1 MSELFKLELIFS
13 ICPFIYLWR
22 MSSKSK
28 ENILKKIRKALVT
41 PVSMP
46 FPESGD
52 RGDVFTRQTQD
63 LDITFA
69 EAFTKL
75 QGQFA
80 FCSNKAEMV
89 EQLQALGN
97 QKQWTK
103 WFCNQ
108 PALKQMFGKYNWP
121 ASWHNQLSDCQA
133 SITTCEALVARTG
146 TMILSSLA
154 SGGRTPSVYAPVHIC
169 IAYTSQLVYDVKDG
183 LEMLQKKY
191 GDQLPSLISFASG
204 PSRTADIEKTLV
216 LGAHGPKQLVLFL
229 IDDLLES

>member
-1 MSELFKLELIFS
+1 
-13 ICPFIYLWR
+13 
-22 MSSKSK
+22 
-28 ENILKKIRKALVT
+28 
-41 PVSMP
+41 MP
-46 FPESGD
+46 FPQSGD
-52 RGDVFTRQTQD
+52 RGDVFTPQSQD

-75 QGQFA
+75 QGQFS
-80 FCSNKAEMV
+80 FCFSQVEMV
-89 EQLQALGN
+89 EQLQLLAERR
-97 QKQWTK
+97 QWTK

-108 PALKQMFGKYNWP
+108 PLLKQLFGKHNWP
-121 ASWHNQLSDCQA
+121 TSWHNQLQDCQA

-146 TMILSSLA
+146 TMILSSMA

-191 GDQLPSLISFASG
+191 GNQLPSVISFASG

-216 LGAHGPKQLVLFL
+216 TGVHGPKEVYCFL
-229 IDDLLES
+229 IEG